1 MPFMVQSGGV
11 CGCVLFHFIN
21 VIMTRLLFICLGMT
35 LLLPTVLPPAAFAQ
49 ALPPASEKVV
59 RYAGIVIQRL
69 DQNGD
74 GVLQREEWKNM
85 PGTPQAIDR
94 DGDGQITR
102 DELIWYL
109 RHYGQTRTIHRTI
122 VLDLSEPYRFDP
134 ANMRLF
140 TRPVWQRAAALPVVS
155 EEGIPETTED
165 ATEALIAANEEAV
178 DDDIYQKMLEE
189 RQIPSSRPYHVLPE
203 DLRGVPRWFLL
214 LDKNGDGQ
222 VSLAEFAPTLSP
234 ASVALFN
241 RLNKNGDYFIT
252 PDKVRTAQEQ

>member
-1 MPFMVQSGGV
+1 
-11 CGCVLFHFIN
+11 
-21 VIMTRLLFICLGMT
+21 MTV
-35 LLLPTVLPPAAFAQ
+35 LLPAVLPSAALSQ
-49 ALPPASEKVV
+49 ALPPAPEKVV
-59 RYAGIVIQRL
+59 RYADIVIQRL

-74 GVLQREEWKNM
+74 GILQQDEWKNM

-102 DELIWYL
+102 DELIWYI

-122 VLDLSEPYRFDP
+122 VLDLSAPYRFDP

-140 TRPVWQRAAALPVVS
+140 TRPVWQRAAAPLVVQ
-155 EEGIPETTED
+155 EEGMPDLTED

-178 DDDIYQKMLEE
+178 DEDVYQKMLEE

-203 DLRGVPRWFLL
+203 HLQGVPRWFLL

-222 VSLAEFAPTLSP
+222 VSLAEFAPTLSQ
-234 ASVALFN
+234 AAVMLFN
-241 RLNKNGDYFIT
+241 SLNKNGDYFIT
-252 PDKVRTAQEQ
+252 PDEVRITQEQ